1 MPVACALVEPYRRIT
16 LAVGLAMFVDAS
28 LYLAILPLLPHY
40 AHEFGLGT
48 LGVALVLSAYPAA
61 TPVVSIACIP
71 LVPRIGARR
80 IALASGL
87 VMTVATIAFAFAPNA
102 AVLIAARFVQGIAS
116 GTVWTSSMSWVTH
129 NAPPERRGRES
140 GIVMGMLSA
149 GSIAGPGVGALAA
162 WAGSAPAFLIVA
174 VVSLVGV
181 AVTAAA
187 PAGTPVERER
197 DLLSSARSVLRQPFA
212 RAAMLVAV
220 LDTVAFGAIDLL
232 VPLSLDD
239 LGASTA
245 AIAAAFTVGAVL
257 GMFAGPVGGRLVD
270 RIGAHRV
277 APKAALLIALSP
289 LPLAFGLPAWAQLG
303 MLVVIGPIF
312 AVAAAAMYPLGSSGA
327 DSAGVEH
334 IVVSGLMGASWATG
348 FTSAPL
354 VAGAVAGSAGRGAA
368 FAVASILCLPLLALI
383 VAATRAPALVRGP
396 TSS

>member
-1 MPVACALVEPYRRIT
+1 MEPYRRIT
-16 LAVGLAMFVDAS
+16 LAVGLAMFVDSS

-61 TPVVSIACIP
+61 TPIVSLACIP

-80 IALASGL
+80 IALASGV
-87 VMTVATIAFAFAPNA
+87 VMTLATVVFALAPNA
-102 AVLIAARFVQGIAS
+102 EVLIGARFLQGIAS
-116 GTVWTSSMSWVTH
+116 GTVWTSSMAWVTH
-129 NAPPERRGRES
+129 NAPADRRGRES
-140 GIVMGMLSA
+140 GIVMGLLSA

-174 VVSLVGV
+174 VVSLAGV
-181 AVTAAA
+181 AATAAA

-197 DLLSSARSVLRQPFA
+197 DLLSSARGVLRQPFA
-212 RAAMLVAV
+212 RAAMLIAV

-232 VPLSLDD
+232 VPLSLDKV
-239 LGASTA
+239 GVTTA
-245 AIAAAFTVGAVL
+245 VIAAAFTGGAVL
-257 GMFAGPVGGRLVD
+257 GMFAGPLGGRLVD

-303 MLVVIGPIF
+303 MLAVIGPVF
-312 AVAAAAMYPLGSSGA
+312 AVAAAAMFPLGSAGA

-334 IVVSGLMGASWATG
+334 IVVSGLVGTSWATG
-348 FTSAPL
+348 FTTAPL
-354 VAGAVAGSAGRGAA
+354 VAGAVAGVAGRDAA
-368 FAVASILCLPLLALI
+368 FAVATVLCLPLLALI
-383 VAATRAPALVRGP
+383 VASTRSPAAG
-396 TSS
+396 

>member
-1 MPVACALVEPYRRIT
+1 MEPYRRIT
-16 LAVGLAMFVDAS
+16 LAVGLAMFVDSS

-61 TPVVSIACIP
+61 TPIVSLACIP
-71 LVPRIGARR
+71 LVPRFGARR
-80 IALASGL
+80 IALASGV
-87 VMTVATIAFAFAPNA
+87 VMTLATIAFALAPNVE
-102 AVLIAARFVQGIAS
+102 VLVGARFLQGIAS
-116 GTVWTSSMSWVTH
+116 GTVWTSSMAWVTH
-129 NAPPERRGRES
+129 NAPPDRRGRES

-149 GSIAGPGVGALAA
+149 GAIAGPGIGALAA

-181 AVTAAA
+181 GVTMAA
-187 PAGTPVERER
+187 PVGMPVDRER
-197 DLLSSARSVLRQPFA
+197 DLLSAARSVLRQPFA

-239 LGASTA
+239 LGVTTA
-245 AIAAAFTVGAVL
+245 AIAAAFTIGAVL

-277 APKAALLIALSP
+277 APKAAFLIALSP
-289 LPLAFGLPAWAQLG
+289 LPLAFGLPGWAQLG
-303 MLVVIGPIF
+303 VLVVIGPFF
-312 AVAAAAMYPLGSSGA
+312 AVAAAAMYPLGSAGA

-334 IVVSGLMGASWATG
+334 IVVSGLMGTSWATG
-348 FTSAPL
+348 FTTAPL
-354 VAGAVAGSAGRGAA
+354 VAGAVAGLAGRGAA
-368 FAVASILCLPLLALI
+368 FAFASLLCVPVLALI
-383 VAATRAPALVRGP
+383 VRNTRAPAAV
-396 TSS
+396 